1 MTMPNFLIIGAAKS
15 GTTSLYLYL
24 QQHPQIYMSPNKEPS
39 FFAYEGQQID
49 LQWWGNPP
57 TPILQSITDL
67 ASYQALFQS
76 VSDER
81 AVGEASTYYLYNS
94 RAPARI
100 HHYIPDVKLIVILRH
115 PADRAFSQYV
125 FLKQL
130 GRESCSTF
138 EEALQEEASR
148 MAANWAWDYSY
159 RDMGFYSVQLKRYM
173 ERFEP
178 AQIKIF
184 LYEELSH
191 NAPSLLKKTFNFLE
205 VDESFTPD
213 TSFRY
218 NVTRIPQNMALYNF
232 MGKTDHP
239 IKKIVRILVPDKLRR
254 RIGNSLRDK
263 NLYKP
268 TLRPETR
275 RQLSESYRE
284 EIMVLQDLIQR
295 DLTGWL
301 Q

>member
-15 GTTSLYLYL
+15 GTTSLYRYL
-24 QQHPQIYMSPNKEPS
+24 RQHPQIYMTPLKETN
-39 FFAYEGQQID
+39 FFAYEGQPID
-49 LQWWGNPP
+49 FQWWGKEPK
-57 TPILQSITDL
+57 PILESITDL
-67 ASYQALFQS
+67 ASYQAQFQG

-81 AVGEASTYYLYNS
+81 AIGEASPFYLYNS

-100 HHYIPDVKLIVILRH
+100 HHYIPDVKLIAILRH

-125 FLKQL
+125 FLRQL
-130 GRESCSTF
+130 GREPCHTF

-159 RDMGFYSVQLKRYM
+159 RDMGFYSVQLKRYL

-191 NAPSLLKKTFNFLE
+191 NAQSLLKKIFNFLE
-205 VDESFTPD
+205 VDENFMPD
-213 TSFRY
+213 TSFRH
-218 NVTRIPQNMALYNF
+218 NVSRIPKNMTLYNF
-232 MGKTDHP
+232 MRKSDHP
-239 IKKIVRILVPDKLRR
+239 IKTFARILVPETLRR

-275 RQLSESYRE
+275 RQLSESYRD
-284 EIMVLQDLIQR
+284 EIMALQDLIQR
-295 DLTGWL
+295 NLTGWL
-301 Q
+301 